1 MRMRTNVVRSQRNRG
16 EGGVNWCEKHDH
28 FKRTC
33 PWCEIE
39 EMKAQLDQALEA
51 LERIAVVDVFD
62 WSDETFQGCVNIAR
76 QAIQQIKGD
85 AM

>member
-1 MRMRTNVVRSQRNRG
+1 M
-16 EGGVNWCEKHDH
+16 E
-28 FKRTC
+28 
-33 PWCEIE
+33 
-39 EMKAQLDQALEA
+39 AQLGQALEA

-85 AM
+85 AI